1 MKLVKNEELARLAKE
16 FFQKYMGRGLG
27 GYSGRE
33 LELLV
38 LDFLIAA
45 YPELRDSSL
54 FNKSRMLKATETK
67 IKNMLY
73 EIKLKSDEDNDEFRM
88 HIEKNLES
96 AEYEKGKF
104 LIEIDDVY
112 TQRKIKSILKDNGCI
127 TDSSFNTDLVKMPY
141 EGLISIVEVVYEEKS
156 KTKVYKDLIATK
168 RLAATNREILR
179 SVSIPGTELSTGN
192 LWDMVT
198 SATTS
203 ITSAISAKQAAAK
216 AKNQSKDNI
225 RKK

>member
-16 FFQKYMGRGLG
+16 FFEKYMGRGLG

-54 FNKSRMLKATETK
+54 FNKSRMLKATETR

-141 EGLISIVEVVYEEKS
+141 EGLI
-156 KTKVYKDLIATK
+156 
-168 RLAATNREILR
+168 
-179 SVSIPGTELSTGN
+179 
-192 LWDMVT
+192 
-198 SATTS
+198 
-203 ITSAISAKQAAAK
+203 
-216 AKNQSKDNI
+216 
-225 RKK
+225 